1 MCQPSVGCFFRCLST
16 KVYLRLCSK
25 SLFLYHGI
33 FQVTEEQLKHV
44 SHLSICFVSHLFHL
58 VSFSP
63 IHLFSF
69 SPIHLF
75 CFSPI
80 PSVLFLTYSICFVS
94 NLFHLFCFSPIP
106 SVLFLTYP
114 SVLLR
119 LSYINWQIYLS
130 SLTISD

>member
-1 MCQPSVGCFFRCLST
+1 MCQPSVGCIFRCLST

-80 PSVLFLTYSICFVS
+80 PSVLFLTY
-94 NLFHLFCFSPIP
+94 
-106 SVLFLTYP
+106 P

-130 SLTISD
+130 SLTISDYTFLEILL